1 MSTNHQSNQE
11 ASVLDFGAAGDGV
24 ADDTSAIQ
32 AALASGAKRVT
43 IPAGIFSIR
52 NVLQPAENQHLLIN
66 GTIRLADS
74 PIQPLTA
81 DVEIGDSE
89 IHVTDASAFAV
100 GEWVSLH
107 DDRLPIQ
114 GGGRKVRREGAG
126 NARIL
131 SISGNSLK
139 LDRASARKYL
149 CQANAVIGRQ
159 HSAIWIS
166 HSGVKISGGGTIDGN
181 KQNHLNAA
189 PAYLE
194 EERSE
199 DWRAASGI
207 VACRQAPTPSP
218 SGGART
224 GSETAEDDDLPADT
238 FLSDIVIEDIT
249 VCDMT
254 LMGICLAGVERSIIR
269 NTTCLRAHDK
279 NITLYRCRDC
289 QIIGNTASD
298 SEWEDGIM
306 LHQVSDPKAGSYRI
320 MIQGNICKNNPRYGI
335 HTGANIREV
344 HLANN
349 LCVENGLNLSIYSD
363 NCTSTGDVAIGTTD
377 RLWTPDVYR
386 PNVLIAGHHISI
398 VNLTALATRFVGL
411 ELGGYHLS
419 VLGGNIGGMA
429 APLPDSENG
438 GIRVE
443 EGHWGAGSGEFW
455 VRGDC
460 RIGIAL
466 VPEIWAGKVKFVP
479 THIRVTGVQV
489 HDCRVGVKV
498 CDEATG
504 IILSGNDLSQN
515 EIPTEIASAAIK
527 EVRVL

>member
-1 MSTNHQSNQE
+1 MSTINQTSLDV
-11 ASVLDFGAAGDGV
+11 SVLDFGAVGDGV
-24 ADDTSAIQ
+24 ADDTAAIR
-32 AALASGAKRVT
+32 AALTSGAKRVT
-43 IPAGIFSIR
+43 IPSGVFSIR
-52 NVLQPAENQHLLIN
+52 NVLEPAENQHLVIN

-81 DVEIGDSE
+81 DVAVGDSE
-89 IHVTDASAFAV
+89 IHVTDSSAFGL

-114 GGGRKVRREGAG
+114 GGGRKTRRQSAG
-126 NARIL
+126 NARIV
-131 SISGNSLK
+131 SISGNTLK
-139 LDRASARKYL
+139 LDRASARRYL
-149 CQANAVIGRQ
+149 REANAVVGRQ

-166 HSGVKISGGGTIDGN
+166 HSGVRISGGGIIDGN
-181 KQNHLNAA
+181 KANHLNAA

-194 EERSE
+194 EEHSE

-207 VACRQAPTPSP
+207 VACRPCKQTSTLSHREDLSADP
-218 SGGART
+218 
-224 GSETAEDDDLPADT
+224 ETASGEGL

-249 VCDMT
+249 VCDTT
-254 LMGICLAGVERSIIR
+254 LMGICLANVERSSIR

-279 NITLYRCRDC
+279 NITLYRCRDF
-289 QIIGNTASD
+289 QIIGNTACD

-306 LHQVSDPKAGSYRI
+306 LHQVREPNVASHRI
-320 MIQGNICKNNPRYGI
+320 MIQGNICKNNARFGI

-344 HLANN
+344 YLANN

-377 RLWTPDVYR
+377 RLFTADVYR
-386 PNVLIAGHHISI
+386 PNVLVAGHHNSI

-419 VLGGNIGGMA
+419 VTGGIIGQMA

-466 VPEIWAGKVKFVP
+466 VPEFQSLP
-479 THIRVTGVQV
+479 TQVRVTGVQV
-489 HDCRVGVKV
+489 HGCRVGVKV

-504 IILSGNDLSQN
+504 VYLSGNDLTQN
-515 EIPTEIASAAIK
+515 QIPTEIGAAALQ

>member
-1 MSTNHQSNQE
+1 MSTNQQTRE
-11 ASVLDFGAAGDGV
+11 EISVLEFGAVGDGV
-24 ADDTSAIQ
+24 ADDTAAIR
-32 AALASGAKRVT
+32 AALASGARRVI
-43 IPAGIFSIR
+43 IPVGVFSIR
-52 NVLQPAENQHLLIN
+52 NVLEPTENQHLVIQ

-74 PIQPLTA
+74 PVQSLTA
-81 DVEIGDSE
+81 DVAVGDSE
-89 IHVTDASAFAV
+89 IHVTDSSAFGL

-114 GGGRKVRREGAG
+114 GGGRKVRRAGAG
-126 NARIL
+126 NARIT

-139 LDRASARKYL
+139 LDRASARSYL
-149 CQANAVIGRQ
+149 CEANAVAGRQ

-166 HSGVKISGGGTIDGN
+166 HSGVRISGGGMIDGN
-181 KQNHLNAA
+181 KANHLNAA
-189 PAYLE
+189 PGYLE
-194 EERSE
+194 EVHSE

-207 VACRQAPTPSP
+207 VACRPSRQTSAQSQSEDSRGASGTP
-218 SGGART
+218 AI
-224 GSETAEDDDLPADT
+224 DDPLLADI

-249 VCDMT
+249 VCDTT
-254 LMGICLAGVERSIIR
+254 LMGICLANVERGTIK

-279 NITLYRCRDC
+279 NITLYCCRDC

-306 LHQVSDPKAGSYRI
+306 LHKSDPRVACHRI
-320 MIQGNICKNNPRYGI
+320 MIQGNLCKNNARFGI

-344 HLANN
+344 FLANN

-377 RLWTPDVYR
+377 RLFTADVYR
-386 PNVLIAGHHISI
+386 PNVLVAGHHNSI

-419 VLGGNIGGMA
+419 VTGGIIGQMA
-429 APLPDSENG
+429 APLPDAENG

-466 VPEIWAGKVKFVP
+466 VPEIQSLP
-479 THIRVTGVQV
+479 TQVRVTGVQV
-489 HDCRVGVKV
+489 HGCRVGVKV
-498 CDEATG
+498 CDEATLVY
-504 IILSGNDLSQN
+504 LSGNDLTQN
-515 EIPTEIASAAIK
+515 QIPTEIGAAAIK
-527 EVRVL
+527 EVHVL